1 MAEHGSNP
9 FVDAPAPGARV
20 PPAGGGTNPF
30 DPRGSVLG
38 ETPTASALGA
48 EAFPGVPAAEEVPL
62 EAGEAEDQAA
72 CEMERVRYLGFKE
85 SLESFGVTANKAASR
100 AGQTV
105 NLKVNRY
112 KGGKELLKEMKE
124 RMEEHAGGGGSAG
137 GGGASPGGSAGDK
150 QKKDLSQRFFT
161 MKRRG
166 EQRVLHAQGKAK
178 RVQDPDFDRVWANVE
193 NQNETLDRLVRNL
206 ERYQGLVGETM
217 EAAAAVADDIYILG
231 SGQRPTEEGSGGAGA
246 PGGAPG
252 AAAPVTGAGGLLQS
266 AQSAVANELRRLGLP
281 GATRPADV
289 KAAFRAKM
297 LRDTLHALKDGTVGG
312 FQVTL
317 DAALTAPCRQ
327 RSEDFPCYGQ
337 CVQRRNQY
345 AMDVE
350 AYQRKV
356 EAGEPKQEQL
366 RTAELRFNTF
376 NELLK
381 EELNRVDEDRFR
393 HTASM
398 ADSLQTALQSMHESM
413 VNGLKL
419 VSQA

>member
-1 MAEHGSNP
+1 MLFRS
-9 FVDAPAPGARV
+9 
-20 PPAGGGTNPF
+20 
-30 DPRGSVLG
+30 
-38 ETPTASALGA
+38 
-48 EAFPGVPAAEEVPL
+48 
-62 EAGEAEDQAA
+62 
-72 CEMERVRYLGFKE
+72 
-85 SLESFGVTANKAASR
+85 
-100 AGQTV
+100 
-105 NLKVNRY
+105 
-112 KGGKELLKEMKE
+112 
-124 RMEEHAGGGGSAG
+124 
-137 GGGASPGGSAGDK
+137 GGSAGDK

-161 MKRRG
+161 MKRRV

-178 RVQDPDFDRVWANVE
+178 RVQDSEFDRVWANVE

-206 ERYQGLVGETM
+206 ERYQRLVGETM
-217 EAAAAVADDIYILG
+217 EVAAAVADDICILG
-231 SGQRPTEEGSGGAGA
+231 SGQRPAGEGAGGAGA

-281 GATRPADV
+281 GGAARPADV

-317 DAALTAPCRQ
+317 DTALTAPCRQ

-356 EAGEPKQEQL
+356 EAGEPKHEQL
-366 RTAELRFNTF
+366 RAAELRFNTF

-381 EELNRVDEDRFR
+381 EELNRVDEDRFQ

-398 ADSLQTALQSMHESM
+398 ADTLQFALQSMHESM
-413 VNGLKL
+413 VKGLKL

>member
-1 MAEHGSNP
+1 MTADGSNP
-9 FVDAPAPGARV
+9 FADAPAP
-20 PPAGGGTNPF
+20 GGGTNPF

-38 ETPTASALGA
+38 EAPAPAAAPAPEAAASPA
-48 EAFPGVPAAEEVPL
+48 VPAEEVSL

-85 SLESFGVTANKAASR
+85 SLERFGATANQAASR
-100 AGQTV
+100 AGQSV
-105 NLKVNRY
+105 NLKVSRY
-112 KGGKELLKEMKE
+112 KGGKELLREMKE
-124 RMEEHAGGGGSAG
+124 RLGEHAGAGGSPG
-137 GGGASPGGSAGDK
+137 GGGAPPGGPGGDR

-161 MKRRG
+161 MKRRV

-178 RVQDPDFDRVWANVE
+178 RVQDPDFDRVWADVV

-206 ERYQGLVGETM
+206 ERYRRLVGETM
-217 EAAAAVADDIYILG
+217 EAAAAVADDICILG
-231 SGQRPTEEGSGGAGA
+231 SGQKSAGGGSAGGPGA
-246 PGGAPG
+246 PGGAPAPE
-252 AAAPVTGAGGLLQS
+252 AAAPVGGAGGGLLRS

-297 LRDTLHALKDGTVGG
+297 LRDTLHALKDGTLGG
-312 FQVTL
+312 FQATL
-317 DAALTAPCRQ
+317 EASLAAPCRQ
-327 RSEDFPCYGQ
+327 RSEDFPSYGQ

-366 RTAELRFNTF
+366 RAAELRFNTF

-381 EELNRVDEDRFR
+381 EELRRVDEDRFR

-398 ADSLQTALQSMHESM
+398 ADNLQAALQSMHES
-413 VNGLKL
+413 VVDGLRL